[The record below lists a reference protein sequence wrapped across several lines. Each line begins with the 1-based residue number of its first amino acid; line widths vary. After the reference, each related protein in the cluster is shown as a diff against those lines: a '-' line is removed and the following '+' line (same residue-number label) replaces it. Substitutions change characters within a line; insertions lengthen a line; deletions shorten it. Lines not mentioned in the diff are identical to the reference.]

1 VSQARA
7 EALALMV
14 VIGLLCAVLIVEYV
28 EAIRPL
34 PLCPSSEPCTYLL
47 PIDKSRAI
55 MVTGLV
61 IGEG

>member
-1 VSQARA
+1 
-7 EALALMV
+7 MV